1 MGEGGGCCLLPA
13 ARGKQTKKLMM
24 HVNQNQHTTFRIS
37 KAILAVIE
45 IRRKWC
51 CAPTFFAFCMAHG
64 AGSGSVWFNE
74 LSAGSRGCVII

>member
-1 MGEGGGCCLLPA
+1 
-13 ARGKQTKKLMM
+13 MM

-51 CAPTFFAFCMAHG
+51 CAPKFFAFCMAH
-64 AGSGSVWFNE
+64 ALAWRWFW
-74 LSAGSRGCVII
+74 